1 MADFNMS
8 KLRLGNDGYYRDV
21 NGNKIA
27 QKGKPLS
34 GAAWR
39 YLASKYGKDYANRTS
54 MNTRNGNIFQNGRWR
69 FNDVKSS
76 REGRTA
82 TWDEANSRINENAQA
97 AGAKRTK
104 YGYMQ
109 INPFNNKLTYLNQ
122 DSKNNSL
129 ASQKKNTANG
139 EEEFQW
145 SDYNPFTKEQ
155 WEGNWDSAIENAGNT
170 WSNLLKNNWVNAY
183 NRAIDSF
190 DSSKGGGF
198 LEGIRDLS
206 SNISGTA
213 SRTVLD
219 FLGGTV
225 GLATQLV
232 LPKKYEQVI
241 GEYGNYLDLGKDLN
255 SIRSALTPGEEL
267 LLPQDPR
274 NKGLADKRFNWLDK
288 FGYDEKRRQDI
299 NDGVNAVVAIFGT
312 KGLKSGLTGLK
323 SGVKSVATNG
333 IGNTVKGN
341 IGTISA
347 HIPVAAN
354 IKQGIS
360 GAKNVYRGLAPKRF
374 NGANGFKSRAK
385 NIGLGGFKMAMATQP
400 EAALFPYAQSGFI
413 MNYNK

>member
-139 EEEFQW
+139 EEKFQW

-155 WEGNWDSAIENAGNT
+155 WEGNWDSAIEGAGNA
-170 WSNLLKNNWVNAY
+170 WSNVLKNNWVNAY

-198 LEGIRDLS
+198 LEGIRDLQ
-206 SNISGTA
+206 SNFSGTL
-213 SRTVLD
+213 SRTALD

-241 GEYGNYLDLGKDLN
+241 GKYGNYLDLGKDLN
-255 SIRSALTPGEEL
+255 SIRSAITPGEEIL
-267 LLPQDPR
+267 MPSDPR
-274 NKGLADKRFNWLDK
+274 NKGLADKGFNWLDK
-288 FGYDEKRRQDI
+288 FGYNEKRRQDI
-299 NDGVNAVVAIFGT
+299 NDEVNAVVAIFGT
-312 KGLKSGLTGLK
+312 KGLKAGVTGLK

-360 GAKNVYRGLAPKRF
+360 GAKSVYRGLAPKRF
-374 NGANGFKSRAK
+374 NGANGFRSRVK
-385 NIGLGGFKMAMATQP
+385 NIGQGGIEMAIATSP
-400 EAALFPYAQSGFI
+400 DAALWPYSQSGFI

>member
-8 KLRLGNDGYYRDV
+8 KLWLGKDGYYRDV

-27 QKGKPLS
+27 QKGQPIS

-39 YLASKYGKDYANRTS
+39 YLAGKYGKDYANRVS

-82 TWDEANSRINENAQA
+82 TWDEASSRINENAQA

-122 DSKNNSL
+122 DSKNNAL
-129 ASQKKNTANG
+129 ASYKKNTANR

-145 SDYNPFTKEQ
+145 RDYNPFTKEQ

-183 NRAIDSF
+183 NRAKDSF

-198 LEGIRDLS
+198 FKGMFDLQ
-206 SNISGTA
+206 SNIQGTA
-213 SRTVLD
+213 ARSILD

-232 LPKKYEQVI
+232 LPKKYEQAI
-241 GEYGNYLDLGKDLN
+241 GEYGNYLDVGKDLN
-255 SIRSALTPGEEL
+255 AIRSAITPGEEIL
-267 LLPQDPR
+267 MPSDPR
-274 NKGLADKRFNWLDK
+274 NKGFADKGFNWLDK
-288 FGYDEKRRQDI
+288 FGYNEKRRQDL
-299 NDGVNAVVAIFGT
+299 NDEANAIVALIGT
-312 KGLKSGLTGLK
+312 KGLKSGITRLK
-323 SGVKSVATNG
+323 SGVKNVATNG
-333 IGNTVKGN
+333 IRKTVKGN
-341 IGTISA
+341 MGTISA

-360 GAKNVYRGLAPKRF
+360 GVKNVYRGLAPKRF
-374 NGANGFKSRAK
+374 GGTNGFKSRVK
-385 NIGLGGFKMAMATQP
+385 NIGLGGFKMAIATAP
-400 EAALFPYAQSGFI
+400 DAALWPYTQSGFI
-413 MNYNK
+413 MNHNK

>member
-1 MADFNMS
+1 MTNFNMG
-8 KLRLGNDGYYRDV
+8 RLWLGKDGYYRDV

-27 QKGKPLS
+27 QKGQAITGS
-34 GAAWR
+34 AWR
-39 YLASKYGKDYANRTS
+39 YLASKYGKDYANRVS

-82 TWDEANSRINENAQA
+82 TWDEASSRINENAQA

-109 INPFNNKLTYLNQ
+109 INPINNKLTYLNQ
-122 DSKNNSL
+122 DSKNNAL
-129 ASQKKNTANG
+129 ASYKKNTANG
-139 EEEFQW
+139 EKGFQW
-145 SDYNPFTKEQ
+145 RDYNPFTKEQ
-155 WEGNWDSAIENAGNT
+155 WEGNWDSAIENAGNA

-183 NRAIDSF
+183 NRAKDSF

-198 LEGIRDLS
+198 FKGMFDLQ
-206 SNISGTA
+206 SNIQGNAARSI
-213 SRTVLD
+213 LD

-241 GEYGNYLDLGKDLN
+241 GEYGNYLDVGKDLN
-255 SIRSALTPGEEL
+255 AIRSAITPGEEIL
-267 LLPQDPR
+267 MPSDAR
-274 NKGLADKRFNWLDK
+274 NKGFADKGFNWLDK
-288 FGYDEKRRQDI
+288 FGFDEKIRQDL
-299 NDGVNAVVAIFGT
+299 NDEANAIVAVIGT
-312 KGLKSGLTGLK
+312 KGLKSGITGLK

-333 IGNTVKGN
+333 IRNTVKGN
-341 IGTISA
+341 MGTISA

-374 NGANGFKSRAK
+374 GGTNGFKSRVK
-385 NIGLGGFKMAMATQP
+385 NIGLGGFKMAIATSP
-400 EAALFPYAQSGFI
+400 EVALFPYAQSGFI
-413 MNYNK
+413 MNHNK

>member
-8 KLRLGNDGYYRDV
+8 KLWLGKDGYYRDV

-27 QKGKPLS
+27 QKGQAITGS
-34 GAAWR
+34 AWR
-39 YLASKYGKDYANRTS
+39 YLVSKYGKDYANRVS

-82 TWDEANSRINENAQA
+82 TWDEASSRINENAQA

-122 DSKNNSL
+122 DSKNNAL
-129 ASQKKNTANG
+129 ASYKKNTANG
-139 EEEFQW
+139 EEGFQW
-145 SDYNPFTKEQ
+145 RDYNPFTKEQ
-155 WEGNWDSAIENAGNT
+155 WKGNWDSAIENAGNT

-183 NRAIDSF
+183 NRAKDSF

-198 LEGIRDLS
+198 LKGMFDLQ
-206 SNISGTA
+206 SNIQGTA
-213 SRTVLD
+213 ARSILD

-241 GEYGNYLDLGKDLN
+241 GEYGNYLDAGKDLN
-255 SIRSALTPGEEL
+255 AIRSAITPGEEIL
-267 LLPQDPR
+267 MPSDPR
-274 NKGLADKRFNWLDK
+274 NKGFADKGFNWLDK
-288 FGYDEKRRQDI
+288 FGYNEKRRQDL
-299 NDGVNAVVAIFGT
+299 NVEANAIVALIGT
-312 KGLKSGLTGLK
+312 KGLKSGITRLK

-333 IGNTVKGN
+333 IRNTVKGN
-341 IGTISA
+341 MGTISA
-347 HIPVAAN
+347 HIPVAAK

-374 NGANGFKSRAK
+374 GGTNGFKSRVK
-385 NIGLGGFKMAMATQP
+385 NIGLGGFKMAIATSP
-400 EAALFPYAQSGFI
+400 EAALWPYSQSGFI
-413 MNYNK
+413 MNHNK

>member
-82 TWDEANSRINENAQA
+82 TWDEASSRINENAQA

-145 SDYNPFTKEQ
+145 SDYNPFKKEQ

-183 NRAIDSF
+183 NRAKDSF

-198 LEGIRDLS
+198 FEGIRDLS
-206 SNISGTA
+206 SNISGTTA
-213 SRTVLD
+213 RTVLD

-255 SIRSALTPGEEL
+255 SIRSAITPGEEL
-267 LLPQDPR
+267 LLPSDPR

-299 NDGVNAVVAIFGT
+299 NDVANAVVAIFGT
-312 KGLKSGLTGLK
+312 KGLKAGMTGLK

-341 IGTISA
+341 MGTISA

-354 IKQGIS
+354 IKYGIS

>member
-139 EEEFQW
+139 EEGFQW
-145 SDYNPFTKEQ
+145 SDYNPFKKEQ

-170 WSNLLKNNWVNAY
+170 WSNLLKNDWVNAY

-190 DSSKGGGF
+190 DSSKGGG
-198 LEGIRDLS
+198 LIEGLADLP
-206 SNISGTA
+206 SNIDGTQA
-213 SRTVLD
+213 RGLLD

-225 GLATQLV
+225 GLAAQLV

-241 GEYGNYLDLGKDLN
+241 GEYGNYVDLGKDLN

-288 FGYDEKRRQDI
+288 FGYNEKRRQDI
-299 NDGVNAVVAIFGT
+299 NDGINAVVAIFGT
-312 KGLKSGLTGLK
+312 KGLKAGLTGLK

-333 IGNTVKGN
+333 IRNTVKEN
-341 IGTISA
+341 MGTISA
-347 HIPVAAN
+347 HIPAAAN
-354 IKQGIS
+354 IKYGIS

-385 NIGLGGFKMAMATQP
+385 NIGLGGLKMAMATQP

>member
-82 TWDEANSRINENAQA
+82 TWDEASSRINENAQA

-145 SDYNPFTKEQ
+145 SDYNPFKKEQ

-183 NRAIDSF
+183 NRAKDSF

-198 LEGIRDLS
+198 FKGMFDLQ
-206 SNISGTA
+206 SNIQGTA
-213 SRTVLD
+213 ARSILD

-241 GEYGNYLDLGKDLN
+241 GEYGNYVDLGKDLN
-255 SIRSALTPGEEL
+255 SIRSAITPGEEL

-274 NKGLADKRFNWLDK
+274 NIGLADKRFNWLDK

-299 NDGVNAVVAIFGT
+299 NDGINAVVAIFGT

-333 IGNTVKGN
+333 IRNTVKGN
-341 IGTISA
+341 MGTISA

-354 IKQGIS
+354 IKYGIS

-385 NIGLGGFKMAMATQP
+385 NIGLGGFKMAIATQP
-400 EAALFPYAQSGFI
+400 EAALFPYTQSGFI

>member
-145 SDYNPFTKEQ
+145 SDYNPFKKEQ

-170 WSNLLKNNWVNAY
+170 WSNLLKNNWVNEY
-183 NRAIDSF
+183 NRSIDSF
-190 DSSKGGGF
+190 DSSKGGG
-198 LEGIRDLS
+198 LIEGLMDLP
-206 SNISGTA
+206 SNISGTQA
-213 SRTVLD
+213 RGLLD

-255 SIRSALTPGEEL
+255 SIRSAITPGEEL
-267 LLPQDPR
+267 LMPSDPR
-274 NKGLADKRFNWLDK
+274 NKGLADKGFNWLDK
-288 FGYDEKRRQDI
+288 FGYDEKRRQDT

-312 KGLKSGLTGLK
+312 KGLKAGMTGLK

-341 IGTISA
+341 MGTISA
-347 HIPVAAN
+347 HIPAAAN
-354 IKQGIS
+354 IKYGIS

>member
-8 KLRLGNDGYYRDV
+8 KLRLGKDGYYRDV

-82 TWDEANSRINENAQA
+82 TWDEASSRINENAQA

-145 SDYNPFTKEQ
+145 KDYNPFTKEQ

-198 LEGIRDLS
+198 LEGIRDLP
-206 SNISGTA
+206 SNISGTQA
-213 SRTVLD
+213 RGLLD

-225 GLATQLV
+225 GLAAQLV

-241 GEYGNYLDLGKDLN
+241 GEYGNYVDLGKDLN
-255 SIRSALTPGEEL
+255 SIRSAITPGEEL
-267 LLPQDPR
+267 LLPSDPR
-274 NKGLADKRFNWLDK
+274 NKGLADKGFNWLDK

-312 KGLKSGLTGLK
+312 KGLKAGMTGLK
-323 SGVKSVATNG
+323 SGVKSIATNG

-341 IGTISA
+341 MGTISA
-347 HIPVAAN
+347 HIPAAAN
-354 IKQGIS
+354 IKYGIS

-385 NIGLGGFKMAMATQP
+385 NIGLGGLKMAMATQP

>member
-82 TWDEANSRINENAQA
+82 TWDEASSRINENAQA

-129 ASQKKNTANG
+129 ASYKKNTANG
-139 EEEFQW
+139 EEKFQW

-198 LEGIRDLS
+198 IEGIFDLP
-206 SNISGTA
+206 SNINGTQA
-213 SRTVLD
+213 RALLD

-241 GEYGNYLDLGKDLN
+241 GEYGNYIDPGKDLN

-267 LLPQDPR
+267 LLPSDPR
-274 NKGLADKRFNWLDK
+274 NKGLADKGFNWLDK
-288 FGYDEKRRQDI
+288 FGYNEKRRQDI
-299 NDGVNAVVAIFGT
+299 NDGVNAVVAILGT
-312 KGLKSGLTGLK
+312 KGLKAGMTGLK

-333 IGNTVKGN
+333 IGSTVKGN

-360 GAKNVYRGLAPKRF
+360 GAKNIYRGLAPKRY
-374 NGANGFKSRAK
+374 GGVNGFKSRVK
-385 NIGLGGFKMAMATQP
+385 NVGLGGFKMGIATSP
-400 EAALFPYAQSGFI
+400 EAALFPYAPSGFI

>member
-82 TWDEANSRINENAQA
+82 TWDEASSRINENAQA

-145 SDYNPFTKEQ
+145 SDYNPFKKEQ

-206 SNISGTA
+206 SNISGTTA
-213 SRTVLD
+213 RTVLD

-255 SIRSALTPGEEL
+255 ALRSAITPGEEL
-267 LLPQDPR
+267 LMPSDPR
-274 NKGLADKRFNWLDK
+274 NKGLADKGFNWLDK

-299 NDGVNAVVAIFGT
+299 NDEVNAVVAILGT
-312 KGLKSGLTGLK
+312 KGLKAGLTGLK

-333 IGNTVKGN
+333 IRNTVKGN
-341 IGTISA
+341 MGTISA

-354 IKQGIS
+354 IKYGIS
-360 GAKNVYRGLAPKRF
+360 GAKNVYKGLAPKRF
-374 NGANGFKSRAK
+374 NGVNGFGSRVK
-385 NIGLGGFKMAMATQP
+385 NVGLGGLKMAMATQP

-413 MNYNK
+413 MDYNK

>member
-198 LEGIRDLS
+198 LEGVRDLS

-267 LLPQDPR
+267 LLPSDPR

-347 HIPVAAN
+347 HIPAAAN
-354 IKQGIS
+354 IKYGIS

>member
-139 EEEFQW
+139 GEEFQW

-198 LEGIRDLS
+198 LEGVRDLS

-267 LLPQDPR
+267 LLPSDPR

-323 SGVKSVATNG
+323 SGVKSVATKG

-347 HIPVAAN
+347 HIPAAAN
-354 IKQGIS
+354 IKYGIS

>member
-82 TWDEANSRINENAQA
+82 TWDEASSRINENAQA

-145 SDYNPFTKEQ
+145 KDYNPFTKEQ

-170 WSNLLKNNWVNAY
+170 WSNLLKNDWVNAY

-190 DSSKGGGF
+190 DSSKGGG
-198 LEGIRDLS
+198 LIEGLADLP
-206 SNISGTA
+206 SNISGTQA
-213 SRTVLD
+213 RGLLD

-241 GEYGNYLDLGKDLN
+241 GEYGNYVDLGKDLN
-255 SIRSALTPGEEL
+255 ALRSAITPGEEL
-267 LLPQDPR
+267 LMPSDPR
-274 NKGLADKRFNWLDK
+274 NIGFADKGFNWLNK
-288 FGYDEKRRQDI
+288 FGYNEKRRQDI

-312 KGLKSGLTGLK
+312 KGLKAGLTGLK

-341 IGTISA
+341 MGTISA
-347 HIPVAAN
+347 HIPAAAN
-354 IKQGIS
+354 IKYGIS

-385 NIGLGGFKMAMATQP
+385 NIGLGVFKTAMATQP

>member
-139 EEEFQW
+139 EEGFQW
-145 SDYNPFTKEQ
+145 SDYNPFKKEQ

-190 DSSKGGGF
+190 DSSKGGG
-198 LEGIRDLS
+198 LIEGLADLP
-206 SNISGTA
+206 SNILGTQA
-213 SRTVLD
+213 RGLLD

-225 GLATQLV
+225 GLAAQLV

-241 GEYGNYLDLGKDLN
+241 GEYGNYVDLGKDLN

-288 FGYDEKRRQDI
+288 FGYNEKRRQDI
-299 NDGVNAVVAIFGT
+299 NDGINVVAAIFGT
-312 KGLKSGLTGLK
+312 KGLKAGLTGLK

-333 IGNTVKGN
+333 IRNTVKEN
-341 IGTISA
+341 MGTISA
-347 HIPVAAN
+347 HIPAAAN
-354 IKQGIS
+354 IKYGIS

-385 NIGLGGFKMAMATQP
+385 NIGLGGLKMAMATQP

>member
-1 MADFNMS
+1 
-8 KLRLGNDGYYRDV
+8 
-21 NGNKIA
+21 
-27 QKGKPLS
+27 
-34 GAAWR
+34 
-39 YLASKYGKDYANRTS
+39 

-139 EEEFQW
+139 EEGFQW
-145 SDYNPFTKEQ
+145 SDYNPFKKEQ

-190 DSSKGGGF
+190 DSSKGGG
-198 LEGIRDLS
+198 LIEGLADLP
-206 SNISGTA
+206 SNILGTQA
-213 SRTVLD
+213 RGLLD

-225 GLATQLV
+225 GLAAQLV

-241 GEYGNYLDLGKDLN
+241 GEYGNYVDLGKDLN

-288 FGYDEKRRQDI
+288 FG
-299 NDGVNAVVAIFGT
+299 
-312 KGLKSGLTGLK
+312 
-323 SGVKSVATNG
+323 
-333 IGNTVKGN
+333 
-341 IGTISA
+341 
-347 HIPVAAN
+347 
-354 IKQGIS
+354 
-360 GAKNVYRGLAPKRF
+360 
-374 NGANGFKSRAK
+374 
-385 NIGLGGFKMAMATQP
+385 
-400 EAALFPYAQSGFI
+400 
-413 MNYNK
+413 